1 MHDLMELYEKTL
13 ENTTGVFR
21 NDTDGK
27 GNLQFHPRKAR
38 MGDLQVMGHAIA
50 AKSACLDSEN
60 GLLSSSC
67 TA

>member
-1 MHDLMELYEKTL
+1 MHDQMELYEKTL

-21 NDTDGK
+21 NDPDGK
-27 GNLQFHPRKAR
+27 GNLQFYPRKAR

-50 AKSACLDSEN
+50 AKSACIDREN
-60 GLLSSSC
+60 GFLSSLC